1 MVRCSWVACP
11 FILLVSAAAAAAEFP
26 SKPIRVIV
34 PWPAGGSSDAIAR
47 VIGQR
52 HSVIAKQPVVV
63 DNRGGMAGTI
73 GANMAS
79 KANPDG
85 YTLLTIEGAHVVMP
99 ATTAG
104 LGYDL
109 ARDFAPLTMVGV
121 SPFVLFVHG
130 ALPAKSL
137 NDFIA
142 TAKAK
147 PGLVPAAHTGV
158 GSLTHLTLEM
168 LQSHTGVKFNH
179 VSYKGAAPAVI
190 DLAAGEVHLYTAT
203 YASGAPMVRTGRVRV
218 MAAAAEK
225 RMAVV
230 PDVPTLNELG
240 VPMVV
245 TQWVAYLV
253 PAKVPA
259 AIQARLR
266 KDLVAAIEDA
276 SVRERL
282 SELAIDVGTST
293 PEHVR
298 AHIAAE
304 LKRWAEVARAAGL
317 KPQ

>member
-1 MVRCSWVACP
+1 MNHRAY
-11 FILLVSAAAAAAEFP
+11 VSCLIASLALPAIAADFP
-26 SKPIRVIV
+26 SRPIRVVV

-52 HSVIAKQPVVV
+52 HSALAEQPVII
-63 DNRGGMAGTI
+63 DNRGGGAGTI

-79 KANPDG
+79 KATPDG
-85 YTLLTIEGAHVVMP
+85 YTILTVEGAHVVMP

-109 ARDFAPLTMVGV
+109 ARDFAPLTMVGIA
-121 SPFVLFVHG
+121 PFVVFVHG

-137 NDFIA
+137 AEFIA

-168 LQSHTGVKFNH
+168 LQTRTGVKFNQ

-190 DLAAGEVHLYTAT
+190 DVASGEMHLYTAT

-218 MAAAAEK
+218 IAAAAEK
-225 RMAVV
+225 RMALL

-245 TQWVAYLV
+245 TQWVAYLA
-253 PAKVPA
+253 PAKVPG
-259 AIQARLR
+259 AIQKRLH

-276 SVRERL
+276 TVRERL
-282 SELAIDVGTST
+282 GELAVEVSTST
-293 PEHVR
+293 PER
-298 AHIAAE
+298 LKAHIAAE
-304 LKRWAEVARAAGL
+304 LQRWAAVAHAAGL

>member
-1 MVRCSWVACP
+1 MKRCVRVACLVA
-11 FILLVSAAAAAAEFP
+11 LLAPPAQAADFP
-26 SKPIRVIV
+26 SRPIRVVV

-52 HSVIAKQPVVV
+52 HSAIAEQPVII
-63 DNRGGMAGTI
+63 DNRGGGAGTI

-79 KANPDG
+79 KATPDG
-85 YTLLTIEGAHVVMP
+85 YTLLTVEGAHVVMP

-109 ARDFAPLTMVGV
+109 ARDFAPLTMVGI
-121 SPFVLFVHG
+121 SPFVVFVHG
-130 ALPAKSL
+130 ALPARSFA
-137 NDFIA
+137 DFIA

-147 PGLVPAAHTGV
+147 AGLVPAAHTGV

-168 LQSHTGVKFNH
+168 LQTRTGVKFNQ

-190 DLAAGEVHLYTAT
+190 DVASGEVHIYMAT
-203 YASGAPMVRTGRVRV
+203 YASGAPMLRTGRVRV
-218 MAAAAEK
+218 IAAAAEK
-225 RMAVV
+225 RMAIL

-245 TQWVAYLV
+245 TQWVAYLA
-253 PAKVPA
+253 PTKVPP
-259 AIQARLR
+259 AIQKRLH
-266 KDLVAAIEDA
+266 KDLVAAIEGA

-282 SELAIDVGTST
+282 GELAVEVGTST
-293 PEHVR
+293 PER
-298 AHIAAE
+298 LKAHIAAE
-304 LKRWAEVARAAGL
+304 LQRWAAVAHAAGL